1 MDFTWNQALYED
13 IVNRA
18 ESLEKKRDMKHILDI
33 GSEKYE
39 ALVTVAEE
47 EFLTHP
53 DGPYPGTRDEMK
65 HDENYLR
72 KKLIQIERSPTPDMR
87 FRQRSMM
94 RPLWAAESSG
104 SRKGRIIQ
112 GLWS

>member
-1 MDFTWNQALYED
+1 
-13 IVNRA
+13 
-18 ESLEKKRDMKHILDI
+18 MKHILDI

-72 KKLIQIERSPTPDMR
+72 KN
-87 FRQRSMM
+87 
-94 RPLWAAESSG
+94 
-104 SRKGRIIQ
+104 
-112 GLWS
+112 

>member
-72 KKLIQIERSPTPDMR
+72 KN
-87 FRQRSMM
+87 
-94 RPLWAAESSG
+94 
-104 SRKGRIIQ
+104 
-112 GLWS
+112 